1 MEYGLIG
8 KKLEHSF
15 SKEIHNMINSY
26 NYELKEISSENIDSF
41 LKEKNFKGINV
52 TIPYKE
58 TVIPYLDY
66 VDDKAKLIG
75 SVNTIYNKEGM
86 LYGYNTDYFGLKA
99 LIIKSKVEIKG
110 FTALILGTGGTAKTA
125 EVVLKDLEVSSIKF
139 VSRTRKDN
147 AISYDDAEN
156 LYTDVDLI
164 VNTTPCGM
172 YPNNE
177 ELIIDLE
184 KFKNLKLVVDVIYNP
199 LKTNLCLLAEKLNIP
214 YVSGLYML
222 VAQAIYASGI
232 FTDCSVDT
240 NKKDEIYHKILK
252 NKRNIVL
259 IGMPSSGKTTIG
271 NLLSN
276 VINKNQID
284 TDKLIEEKIGMPIKE
299 YINSFGEESFRKIEK
314 EIIVNVSKL
323 NNQIISTGGGV
334 IKDYDNI
341 NNLKQN
347 GIIIFID
354 RSLDKLTATNSR
366 PLSNNYEDL
375 LKLYNERIHLYKE
388 YADYIVTNN
397 SDLDSAVKEILKYI

>member
-66 VDDKAKLIG
+66 IDDKAKLIG
-75 SVNTIYNKEGM
+75 SVNTIYNKEGT

-110 FTALILGTGGTAKTA
+110 FTALILGTGATAKTA

-214 YVSGLYML
+214 YASGLYML

-232 FTDCSVDT
+232 FTDCLVDT
-240 NKKDEIYHKILK
+240 NKIDEIYHKILK

-276 VINKNQID
+276 VINKNLID
-284 TDKLIEEKIGMPIKE
+284 TDKLIEEKIGMSIKE

-323 NNQIISTGGGV
+323 NDQIISTGGGV

-397 SDLDSAVKEILKYI
+397 SDLDSVVKEILKYI

>member
-75 SVNTIYNKEGM
+75 SVNTIYNKEGT

-147 AISYDDAEN
+147 SISYDDSEN

-232 FTDCSVDT
+232 FTNCLVDT
-240 NKKDEIYHKILK
+240 NKIDEIYHNILK

-276 VINKNQID
+276 VINKNLID
-284 TDKLIEEKIGMPIKE
+284 TDKLIEEKIGMSIKE

-323 NNQIISTGGGV
+323 NDQIISTGGGV

-375 LKLYNERIHLYKE
+375 LKLYNDRIHLYKE
-388 YADYIVTNN
+388 YADYVSGMEFEVYTESIR
-397 SDLDSAVKEILKYI
+397 

>member
-66 VDDKAKLIG
+66 IDDKAKLIG
-75 SVNTIYNKEGM
+75 SVNTIYNKEGT

-110 FTALILGTGGTAKTA
+110 FTALILGTGATAKTA

-214 YVSGLYML
+214 YASGLYML

-232 FTDCSVDT
+232 FTDCLVDT
-240 NKKDEIYHKILK
+240 NKIDEIYHKILK

-276 VINKNQID
+276 VINKNLID
-284 TDKLIEEKIGMPIKE
+284 TDKLIEEKIGMSIKE
-299 YINSFGEESFRKIEK
+299 HINSFGEESFRKIEK
-314 EIIVNVSKL
+314 
-323 NNQIISTGGGV
+323 
-334 IKDYDNI
+334 
-341 NNLKQN
+341 
-347 GIIIFID
+347 
-354 RSLDKLTATNSR
+354 
-366 PLSNNYEDL
+366 
-375 LKLYNERIHLYKE
+375 
-388 YADYIVTNN
+388 
-397 SDLDSAVKEILKYI
+397 